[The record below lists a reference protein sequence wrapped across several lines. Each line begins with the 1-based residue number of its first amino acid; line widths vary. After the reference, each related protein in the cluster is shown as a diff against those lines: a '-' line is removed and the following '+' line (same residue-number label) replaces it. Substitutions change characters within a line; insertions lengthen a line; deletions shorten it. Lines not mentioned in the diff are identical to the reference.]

1 MKMDKPFNVKNNFSI
16 LFILLFLSLFFFI
29 SCNSTYTSKKQGY
42 YKIDFPK
49 REYVKFDKPGFPYS
63 FEYPVYATIEQD
75 SVYTV
80 QKGNDPYSINIDF
93 PSLNGKIYMTYKV
106 IGETSIYQVKN
117 AGGGYKDSIGKNIF

>member
-1 MKMDKPFNVKNNFSI
+1 MKMPKPYNAKTNLTITFI
-16 LFILLFLSLFFFI
+16 LFFLSIFFFS

-42 YKIDFPK
+42 YKIDFPQ
-49 REYVKFDKPGFPYS
+49 RQYVKFDKPGFPFS

-93 PSLNGKIYMTYKV
+93 TSLNGKIYMTYKV

-117 AGGGYKDSIGKNIF
+117 AGGGYRDSV